1 MSYRERDFLSES
13 DFKFKL
19 AKMGYSLDRNDHPK
33 NYYKNMYFEKSN
45 AKNKITRDNTP
56 FYQEDFGQII
66 NKKRQRS
73 SSKKVHQ
80 NNNLNF
86 DEIDEEENYEEKN
99 VINNKKGIKYTR
111 LIESKKKNKPRSN
124 VENTEEKK
132 RIKNDKNK
140 FVGHEYNLRSKH
152 KIRNQDEL
160 NDISHEKNIIKF
172 GAQNNNYNNKKDFNL
187 LNVKNPQ
194 KKNKYDYVLK
204 SSDKKNKQEK
214 NEINP
219 DIYDINN
226 QLKKPEIINKKK
238 ILLKRPENI
247 DTNINN
253 NENVENRDIIS
264 FTNNN
269 IINDNQND
277 NINDNRN
284 INTNMEIEEN
294 SNNRNIEENPK
305 ENSETSSYYSAASSR
320 FSRFSNYTLMSLS
333 RLGSNIVSM
342 KNSIMKKFKRNAYLF
357 PLIILILFGIVFFLN
372 EKYESYER
380 NNIIIIFSIIMGL
393 IILFYLI
400 LYLKEL
406 RKYRKIAKEDRKK
419 LLELFEQLNIKKE
432 EIGNNTILLNN
443 FINERISQNNE
454 INEETYMRYVFPHLV
469 KYLKKDGFYLDK
481 VENDENNNGNYYWKE
496 L

>member
-86 DEIDEEENYEEKN
+86 DEIDEEENDEEKN

-172 GAQNNNYNNKKDFNL
+172 GAQNNNYNSKKDFNL

-214 NEINP
+214 NEINT
-219 DIYDINN
+219 DMYDINN
-226 QLKKPEIINKKK
+226 QPKKPEIINKKK

-253 NENVENRDIIS
+253 
-264 FTNNN
+264 
-269 IINDNQND
+269 
-277 NINDNRN
+277 NRN

-393 IILFYLI
+393 IVLFYLI

>member
-86 DEIDEEENYEEKN
+86 DEIDEEENDEEKN

-140 FVGHEYNLRSKH
+140 FVEHEYNLRSKH

-194 KKNKYDYVLK
+194 KKNNYDYVLK

-214 NEINP
+214 NEINT

-226 QLKKPEIINKKK
+226 QPNKPEIITKKK
-238 ILLKRPENI
+238 ILLKRPENV

-393 IILFYLI
+393 IVLFYLI